1 MPRDISQCITPAE
14 RMILPSET
22 SATPSPCWV
31 LRLATRLLIWPAF
44 PRRCHAKGR
53 RSGTKR
59 HQPSLGRISIVPA
72 GDGHFPPLLFPGL
85 PSAPQYALV
94 LCAGT
99 IHTCPSVCRRGT
111 VAELR
116 ELQENLLVEAE
127 KVRACLTALAAL
139 GQVAGA
145 LVQWSACRPHLSR
158 LLPCRGSSRER
169 SLPRG
174 RGAPPYQPTGRC
186 RRPPQGGPEGARPP
200 HGLELVPSPPHPMRR
215 SHAVELDS
223 CPQVRLCASR
233 SAPAAAARPCASPVS
248 PPPPPP
254 PSPPSLSPVSSR
266 ESGVSGEPC
275 NGRQDAQPE
284 RAWAARRDSGA
295 AAAGPGPAWRSPTA
309 TPAPATAPEKRVRCP
324 CVACVVFSRFYEVT
338 DVRYYTYTQLH
349 HG

>member
-22 SATPSPCWV
+22 SATPSPCCV
-31 LRLATRLLIWPAF
+31 LRLATRLLIWPTF

-85 PSAPQYALV
+85 PSAPQYALI

-275 NGRQDAQPE
+275 NRRQDAKPE
-284 RAWAARRDSGA
+284 RAWAARRGSGA
-295 AAAGPGPAWRSPTA
+295 AAAGPGPLWRSPTA
-309 TPAPATAPEKRVRCP
+309 TPGPALAPEKRARC
-324 CVACVVFSRFYEVT
+324 SYRG
-338 DVRYYTYTQLH
+338 L
-349 HG
+349 